1 MKRKILILSLVM
13 GMNLSFS
20 GCADY
25 LDSDYLFDERMTTED
40 VFKDKEY
47 TNKWL
52 ARGYSYLADNS
63 MQDVCSKK
71 TIPFNF
77 ADDMYYGDENDGYK
91 KWKNGEYNES
101 GLGDNSKW
109 IWLNAYRGIRQVTIL
124 LNNIHLNQEFTEEEL
139 NDIKGQAHFLRG
151 YFYWILLRT
160 YGPIPIVP
168 DEGVDYTLEY
178 DEIARSRNTYEE
190 CADYIANEMIK
201 AANMLQ
207 LQRDMQNISRPTRG
221 AALALRA
228 RVLLYAASPLANGG
242 APEEVQAA
250 MVDREGNPLLS
261 ATKDE
266 SKWARAAA
274 AAKDVMEMNYYH
286 LYTTGRREHGDIAF
300 PSTLQPQK
308 DPENHFDEKPWP
320 EGYMDIDPFESYR
333 SVFNGAISAYE
344 NPELIFTRGRNQG
357 GEGINVMCIHQLP
370 RREGKGYNSHG
381 MTQKQCD
388 AYYMNDGSDC
398 PGMNDMYANQ
408 PGYENPLRY
417 NSDPRPTDLVTEEEL
432 ANYPELGPKG
442 VGVCKQYAQREPRF
456 YASVGYNGATW
467 NLLNAD
473 ESKDEVKNVQIFYY
487 RGDPNGYKNTTYW
500 PRTGISIKKYIHP
513 DDMSNTLQ
521 TSYDQ
526 SRMNNSKVDPAI
538 RYAEVLL
545 IYAEALNELSG
556 SYDIPSWDGSR
567 TYTISRKIDE
577 MKKGIQPIRIR
588 AGIPDYTADIY
599 EDQTKFRIKLK
610 RERQIELFA
619 EGHRYFD
626 LRRWCDAPQEESAQV
641 YGCNAYSTKNMS
653 TIFHTPTVTPSL
665 PSIFTTKMWFWPIHH
680 DELKHN
686 KELTQNPG
694 WRDPE

>member
-266 SKWARAAA
+266 RKWARAAA

-308 DPENHFDEKPWP
+308 DPENHFEEKPLR
-320 EGYMDIDPFESYR
+320 EGYRNIEPF
-333 SVFNGAISAYE
+333 
-344 NPELIFTRGRNQG
+344 
-357 GEGINVMCIHQLP
+357 
-370 RREGKGYNSHG
+370 
-381 MTQKQCD
+381 
-388 AYYMNDGSDC
+388 
-398 PGMNDMYANQ
+398 
-408 PGYENPLRY
+408 
-417 NSDPRPTDLVTEEEL
+417 
-432 ANYPELGPKG
+432 
-442 VGVCKQYAQREPRF
+442 
-456 YASVGYNGATW
+456 
-467 NLLNAD
+467 
-473 ESKDEVKNVQIFYY
+473 
-487 RGDPNGYKNTTYW
+487 
-500 PRTGISIKKYIHP
+500 
-513 DDMSNTLQ
+513 
-521 TSYDQ
+521 
-526 SRMNNSKVDPAI
+526 
-538 RYAEVLL
+538 
-545 IYAEALNELSG
+545 
-556 SYDIPSWDGSR
+556 
-567 TYTISRKIDE
+567 
-577 MKKGIQPIRIR
+577 
-588 AGIPDYTADIY
+588 
-599 EDQTKFRIKLK
+599 
-610 RERQIELFA
+610 
-619 EGHRYFD
+619 
-626 LRRWCDAPQEESAQV
+626 
-641 YGCNAYSTKNMS
+641 
-653 TIFHTPTVTPSL
+653 
-665 PSIFTTKMWFWPIHH
+665 
-680 DELKHN
+680 
-686 KELTQNPG
+686 
-694 WRDPE
+694 